1 MQRQKRWYWISYILV
16 FCSVIVFLP
25 GCNSNSP
32 EQVTIDASKSYAFEG
47 WGTSLAWWA
56 NEIGGWP
63 DGQRN
68 DIINRLFGPPPTGL
82 GLNVVR
88 YNIGAGDSQP
98 KQGFTCPSLRL
109 GGEVPTFEK
118 SAGSWNWDADANQRT
133 ILQAAKAAIEQSAK
147 PFVAEAFANSPPAWM
162 TESGCTSGNNPKQE
176 CDVSFLFININCKDV
191 GENISEAYYD
201 KYADYLSKVVQYFNA
216 SLGIPFRTVEPFN
229 ESNPQD
235 GGFNWPNGCTSQC
248 QEGANFLPQT
258 QNTIIALLCRKLA
271 GTATTVSAPD
281 ENSIDTTIATYKNY
295 DDTTKACISQVN
307 THSYQGDKRDELCKL
322 VLGDVQGHCM
332 QTSNKRLWMS
342 EYGPYNSKDQSDFG
356 LALTQSL
363 QITQDMNEIH
373 PSSWVYWQP
382 VEASEYGNNYGLLR
396 APFCSP
402 HNRTIDDHT
411 IADLNSGNDKCKN
424 THQTP
429 YNIST
434 MKQYYAMA
442 NYSWFIKP
450 GDLILNVDEGK
461 HTLAAF
467 NPHLHTLTIVATN
480 GDTKDHPV
488 TYNLEHF
495 TSVTGSV
502 SPYTTS
508 ADNNANYKNS
518 PLTIPISGTQFTVSV
533 PKQSITTYVIH
544 NISELSSGNPGTTT
558 ENPLGKVDWTKAVT
572 ETDLG
577 CNGPTGPHLGVQV
590 DEKQFADVTGDG
602 KKEAF
607 VAVACVASTSSWPD
621 RLEVFDGASDPAHP
635 RLMATLLDYKDGTDE
650 RGLRIGSTVGIPH
663 SITISGQTAT
673 VVSLGYAPTDP
684 NCCPSRQITDTF
696 TWNGSGFTRGPRSV
710 VQAKAP

>member
-1 MQRQKRWYWISYILV
+1 MQRQREWYWISYILV

-63 DGQRN
+63 DGPRN
-68 DIINRLFGPPPTGL
+68 DIINRLFGPPPGL

-88 YNIGAGDSQP
+88 YNIGAGDNQP
-98 KQGFTCPSLRL
+98 KQGFTCPPLRL
-109 GGEVPTFEK
+109 GGEVPTFEG
-118 SAGSWNWDADANQRT
+118 SDGSWNWNADSNQKT
-133 ILQAAKAAIEQSAK
+133 ILQAAKAAIEKSANS
-147 PFVAEAFANSPPAWM
+147 FVAEAFANSPPAWM
-162 TESGCTSGNNPKQE
+162 TESGCTSGNTKN
-176 CDVSFLFININCKDV
+176 V
-191 GENISEAYYD
+191 GQDNLSKAYYD
-201 KYADYLSKVVQYFNA
+201 KYADYLSKVVQYFNT
-216 SLGIPFRTVEPFN
+216 SLGIPFLTVEPFN
-229 ESNPQD
+229 ESNPNPQD

-248 QEGANFLPQT
+248 QEGTNFLPQT

-271 GTATTVSAPD
+271 GTATMVSAPD
-281 ENSIDTTIATYKNY
+281 ENSIDTTIATYKHY
-295 DDTTKACISQVN
+295 DDATKACISQVN
-307 THSYQGDKRDELCKL
+307 THSYHGDKRDELCKL

-332 QTSNKRLWMS
+332 QTGSKRLWMS

-396 APFCSP
+396 TPFCNP
-402 HNRTIDDHT
+402 NTDATISG
-411 IADLNSGNDKCKN
+411 LNSKNDTCNNKSGS
-424 THQTP
+424 QTL
-429 YNIST
+429 YDT
-434 MKQYYAMA
+434 KLTKQYYVMA

-488 TYNLEHF
+488 TYNLQHF

-518 PLTIPISGTQFTVSV
+518 SPTIPISGKQFTVSV
-533 PKQSITTYVIH
+533 PKQSITTYVIP
-544 NISELSSGNPGTTT
+544 NISMLSSGNPGTTT
-558 ENPLGKVDWTKAVT
+558 ENPLGKVDWTKVVT

-621 RLEVFDGASDPAHP
+621 RIEVFDGASDPAHP
-635 RLMATLLDYKDGTDE
+635 RLIATLLDYKDGTDE
-650 RGLRIGSTVGIPH
+650 RGLRIGSNFGIPQ
-663 SITISGQTAT
+663 SITISGRAVT
-673 VVSLGYAPTDP
+673 VVSHGYAASDG
-684 NCCPSRQITDTF
+684 NCCFSLQITDTF
-696 TWNGSGFTRGPRSV
+696 TWNGSGFTRGSRSV